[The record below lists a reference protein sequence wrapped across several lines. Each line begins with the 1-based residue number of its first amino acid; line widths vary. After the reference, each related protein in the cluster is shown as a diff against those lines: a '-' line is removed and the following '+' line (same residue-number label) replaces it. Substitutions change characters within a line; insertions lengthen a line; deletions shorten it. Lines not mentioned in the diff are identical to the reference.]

1 MRAPGTIRLLLLCA
15 VGLGIAAAAPQPLG
29 TAFAQSSSSQAVQ
42 AFSRAVK
49 AYEDGDWSAA
59 AGFVDEAMQAGL
71 PKDLTAR
78 AIHLRAHIN
87 EHSGALA
94 RALQDYSTALWMDTL
109 PQNERKAAQDGKLR
123 VIAAMGLNS
132 SQAGVQQAGGAA
144 PPAPQDSSGGG
155 WSMFGVFGSSKP
167 AAAAAPPPPPPAP
180 EPASQSSSGGGWSM
194 FGVFGS
200 STPASAPQPAPSTV
214 LAIQTPATQTS
225 ASGVLTRPKPAEA
238 RAAKA
243 APAPSFAQAPK
254 AVRAAAPRTPAAVRM
269 AAIQPVAAPAASA
282 GGFMILFGSAG
293 SESAGQSRAHQIKA
307 ALADILVNRELEVEA
322 GAAGGYQIVAG
333 PYKAK
338 SAALAVC
345 SAIKQRGVS
354 CQVAP

>member
-1 MRAPGTIRLLLLCA
+1 MLCA
-15 VGLGIAAAAPQPLG
+15 VGLGIAAAAPQLRG
-29 TAFAQSSSSQAVQ
+29 TAFAQSSSTQAVQ

-49 AYEDGDWSAA
+49 AYEDGDWNAA
-59 AGFVDEAMQAGL
+59 AGFIDEATQAGL
-71 PKDLTAR
+71 PNDLSAR
-78 AIHLRAHIN
+78 AIHLRAHIY

-132 SQAGVQQAGGAA
+132 PQAGIHQASAA
-144 PPAPQDSSGGG
+144 PEAAPQDSSGGG

-167 AAAAAPPPPPPAP
+167 AAAAPPPPPAP
-180 EPASQSSSGGGWSM
+180 EPSSQGSSGGVWNMYGI
-194 FGVFGS
+194 FGS
-200 STPASAPQPAPSTV
+200 SAPASPAPEPAASAA
-214 LAIQTPATQTS
+214 LAVQTTGAETS
-225 ASGVLTRPKPAEA
+225 ASGVLTRPKPAEV

-243 APAPSFAQAPK
+243 APAPKPAPTPRAAQ
-254 AVRAAAPRTPAAVRM
+254 AAAPRPAAVRM
-269 AAIQPVAAPAASA
+269 AAIQPVAASAASA

-293 SESAGQSRAHQIKA
+293 SESAGRGRAHQIKA
-307 ALADILVNRELEVEA
+307 ALADILVHRELEVEA

-338 SAALAVC
+338 SAALALC

-354 CQVAP
+354 CQVTP